1 MNIHALLHFNG
12 HLPFA
17 TLFSFTVSFF
27 VLYNKRNW
35 NILAIEVLT
44 AYMLIFK
51 FLRSKL
57 GKLLQIDANEIEMK
71 KKLKFPDSAPSYKV

>member
-12 HLPFA
+12 SLPFA
-17 TLFSFTVSFF
+17 TLFSVFATVSFF
-27 VLYNKRNW
+27 VLCNKRNW

-57 GKLLQIDANEIEMK
+57 ANEIEMK
-71 KKLKFPDSAPSYKV
+71 KKFKFF